1 MSSYYPGTQRD
12 GPSWDSF
19 DTALE
24 DETLD
29 VAEVCA

>member
-1 MSSYYPGTQRD
+1 MSSYYPGSQKD

-19 DTALE
+19 DTIE

-29 VAEVCA
+29 VAEVSA